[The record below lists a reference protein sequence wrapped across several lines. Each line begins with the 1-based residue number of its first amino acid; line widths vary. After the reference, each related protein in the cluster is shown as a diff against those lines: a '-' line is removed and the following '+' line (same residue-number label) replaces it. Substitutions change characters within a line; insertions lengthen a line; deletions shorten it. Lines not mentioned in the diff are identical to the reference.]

1 MAGLNGSNE
10 RLTMLLSSY
19 LDGGLSHNELDEVVS
34 SLEHDED
41 VVAQFREL
49 KEVRSALRALPM
61 LDLPLFLV
69 PGEHPIEQL
78 SAYLDGELITEE
90 LPILSTHLDT
100 CVECRRE
107 LAELDRARTAVR
119 ALPGVE
125 PPSFLDLHR
134 PKVEDQKRSK
144 RAVIAVMAG
153 VAAVTVAFV
162 VAPFSSSQEPTAVS
176 ISDLQAR
183 HAAVSS
189 VPSSGT
195 AVQISNAP

>member
-19 LDGGLSHNELDEVVS
+19 LDGGLSHSELDEVVS

-49 KEVRSALRALPM
+49 KEVRSALRAMPM

-134 PKVEDQKRSK
+134 PKVEDQKRSR
-144 RAVIAVMAG
+144 RAVIAAMAG

-162 VAPFSSSQEPTAVS
+162 VAPFLSSQEPTAVS

>member
-19 LDGGLSHNELDEVVS
+19 LDGGLSHSELDEVVS

-90 LPILSTHLDT
+90 LPILSAHLDT

-134 PKVEDQKRSK
+134 PKVEDHKRSR
-144 RAVIAVMAG
+144 RAVIAAMAG

>member
-134 PKVEDQKRSK
+134 PKVEDQKRSR
-144 RAVIAVMAG
+144 RAVIAAMAG

-162 VAPFSSSQEPTAVS
+162 VAPFLSSQEPTAVS

>member
-19 LDGGLSHNELDEVVS
+19 LDGGLSHSELDEVVS

-61 LDLPLFLV
+61 LDLPLFLA

-134 PKVEDQKRSK
+134 PKVEDQKRSR
-144 RAVIAVMAG
+144 RAVIAAMAG